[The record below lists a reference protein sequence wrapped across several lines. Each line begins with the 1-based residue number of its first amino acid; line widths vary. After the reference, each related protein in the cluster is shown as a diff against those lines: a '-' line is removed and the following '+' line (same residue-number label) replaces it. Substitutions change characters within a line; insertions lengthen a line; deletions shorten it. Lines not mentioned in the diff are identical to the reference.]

1 MKKYVFFL
9 LSIIWVVGLA
19 GCGKQATPK
28 VDIDYGSSSIYTKE
42 DMDSAIK
49 LIQPTFFSAA
59 VRKKCR
65 HFA

>member
-1 MKKYVFFL
+1 MINAETL
-9 LSIIWVVGLA
+9 

-59 VRKKCR
+59 ARKKCR